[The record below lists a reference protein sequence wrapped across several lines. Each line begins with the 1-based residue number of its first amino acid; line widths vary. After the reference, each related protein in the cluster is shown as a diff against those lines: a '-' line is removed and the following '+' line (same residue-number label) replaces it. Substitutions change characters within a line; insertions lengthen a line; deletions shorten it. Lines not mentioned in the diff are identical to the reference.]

1 MGENSRFRLFF
12 LREASRENK
21 VWITLGMFCT
31 ECAEKNYVFHKRKK
45 RMGKIVDNGKENPVF
60 VYRSRRMG
68 NTAYCR
74 KAGGERE
81 IEKRL

>member
-1 MGENSRFRLFF
+1 VKARAGNGRKFPVPVLF

-45 RMGKIVDNGKENPVF
+45 RRGKIVDNGKEKSGFCV
-60 VYRSRRMG
+60 
-68 NTAYCR
+68 
-74 KAGGERE
+74 
-81 IEKRL
+81 

>member
-45 RMGKIVDNGKENPVF
+45 RRGKIVDNGKEKSSFGV
-60 VYRSRRMG
+60 
-68 NTAYCR
+68 
-74 KAGGERE
+74 
-81 IEKRL
+81 

>member
-1 MGENSRFRLFF
+1 VDNIGDVLHGMRRKELCFPQKK
-12 LREASRENK
+12 EAQGK
-21 VWITLGMFCT
+21 KLWIT
-31 ECAEKNYVFHKRKK
+31 ERK
-45 RMGKIVDNGKENPVF
+45 NPVF
-60 VYRSRRMG
+60 VYRSRQMG

>member
-1 MGENSRFRLFF
+1 MRAGNGRKFPVPALF

-45 RMGKIVDNGKENPVF
+45 RMGKIVDNGKEKSGF
-60 VYRSRRMG
+60 RSEEH
-68 NTAYCR
+68 TS
-74 KAGGERE
+74 E
-81 IEKRL
+81 LQSH

>member
-1 MGENSRFRLFF
+1 MRVRCMEDYSKYRLETGENSRFRLFF

-45 RMGKIVDNGKENPVF
+45 RMGKIVDNGKEKSGFCV
-60 VYRSRRMG
+60 
-68 NTAYCR
+68 
-74 KAGGERE
+74 
-81 IEKRL
+81 

>member
-12 LREASRENK
+12 LREVSRENK

-45 RMGKIVDNGKENPVF
+45 RRGKIVDNGKEKSSFCV
-60 VYRSRRMG
+60 
-68 NTAYCR
+68 
-74 KAGGERE
+74 
-81 IEKRL
+81 